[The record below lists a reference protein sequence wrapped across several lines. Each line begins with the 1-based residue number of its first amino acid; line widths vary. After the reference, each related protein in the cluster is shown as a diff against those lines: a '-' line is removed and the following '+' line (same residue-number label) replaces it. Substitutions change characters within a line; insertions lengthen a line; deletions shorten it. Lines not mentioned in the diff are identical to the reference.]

1 MAPSDKMKRDENTT
15 KERHGEHKEEFS
27 SDTPNGLYSSTG
39 SAMRPAGA
47 PVTNQILPLRTGILG
62 QVPPYGFG
70 ASMMG
75 GPSYFEMAVLNQRFA
90 MEEQARMRLMAH
102 AAAIADQRA
111 KLSRVLP
118 AEVLRAQERLQKRRK
133 LSSLPPLRSMQ
144 EMGSKSSN
152 FLLPRSKGGTKCEPT
167 VVTSLNVYQQRW
179 EKLSIAAAK
188 FYKGDNEGG
197 VKFIRHYFA
206 KALENNTLS
215 FSGSAVAGVAD
226 GMSRDHRNDIST
238 ADLTQEACVT
248 SEV

>member
-1 MAPSDKMKRDENTT
+1 MMVSRSNKIFRFSFFLNTVRWSVDKNLWYFLLYHLLSSSPPRPRMAPSDKMKRDENTT
-15 KERHGEHKEEFS
+15 NERHGEHKEEFS

-118 AEVLRAQERLQKRRK
+118 AEVLRAQERL
-133 LSSLPPLRSMQ
+133 
-144 EMGSKSSN
+144 
-152 FLLPRSKGGTKCEPT
+152 
-167 VVTSLNVYQQRW
+167 
-179 EKLSIAAAK
+179 
-188 FYKGDNEGG
+188 
-197 VKFIRHYFA
+197 
-206 KALENNTLS
+206 
-215 FSGSAVAGVAD
+215 
-226 GMSRDHRNDIST
+226 
-238 ADLTQEACVT
+238 
-248 SEV
+248 